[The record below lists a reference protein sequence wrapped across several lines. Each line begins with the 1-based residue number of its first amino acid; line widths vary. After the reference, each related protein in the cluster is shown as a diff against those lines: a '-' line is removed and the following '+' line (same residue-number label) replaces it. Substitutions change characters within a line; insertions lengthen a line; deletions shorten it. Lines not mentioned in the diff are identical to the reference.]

1 MNMFTPDQLRREAA
15 VNDFKRARKKAAF
28 QQMVARLRGQS
39 ADLLAYEDVCRHL
52 KAADAAT
59 QGVQEIP
66 LAAIVGS
73 VGRYKDFTRDFLPK
87 HDSDVERWTRVRTA
101 VMDMTGMPPIDVYK
115 VGEVYFVIDGNHRVS
130 VARELGA
137 KTITA
142 RVTEVKT
149 RVPLLPDDD
158 PNEIICKARYAEFLE
173 QTNLNELRPQAN
185 LYMTFCGHYRVLL
198 AQIEA
203 YKKRSE
209 TASCRFN
216 PDETA
221 EDQSTEDQTAR
232 GRLTPYDRLTPY
244 EEAVGRWYDEVYLP
258 VLRMVRAQG
267 ILHYFPERTETDI
280 YLLLSE
286 QRQEMEELLG
296 WEIDLD
302 ETALAL
308 AARQKQQR
316 GLGRFWQALT
326 PPELADGPEPGQWRR
341 FQTGRQLDRLFA
353 DHLVALSGREENWP
367 MLAQVIRLAQR
378 DSDRLLGLHVV
389 SDPAKVNS
397 KRVRMIEER
406 FRQMCADAGLV
417 GEFAVEVGQVVE
429 TITSRAVWA
438 DVVVLGLENRPGKG
452 QMGAVRPS
460 TRLGNRT
467 MQLIQRCPRPI
478 LAIPIGAE
486 CALDRVLLAYDGS
499 PKADEAL
506 FVATY
511 LQLRW
516 PSELVVVTVETE
528 LTSPAE
534 LERAR
539 QYLADHGVTD
549 ATFVL
554 RQKPIAPAVLDTAV
568 THQSNFLIVGGF
580 GFRPVKHLVL
590 GSTVDDILRHFPHPI
605 LICR

>member
-1 MNMFTPDQLRREAA
+1 MLTPDHLRHEAA
-15 VNDFKRARKKAAF
+15 INDFKRARKKAAF
-28 QQMVARLRGQS
+28 QQVMARLRGES

-52 KAADAAT
+52 KAADAVT

-66 LAAIVGS
+66 LDAIVGS

-87 HDSDVERWTRVRTA
+87 HDSDVERWARVRTA

-115 VGEVYFVIDGNHRVS
+115 VGEVYFVIDGNHRIS

-142 RVTEVKT
+142 YVTEVKM

-158 PNEIICKARYAEFLE
+158 PDEIICKARYAEFLE
-173 QTNLNELRPQAN
+173 QTNLNELRPQAD

-198 AQIEA
+198 TQIDVH
-203 YKKRSE
+203 KQQCE
-209 TASCRFN
+209 TAVGHSLSY
-216 PDETA
+216 A
-221 EDQSTEDQTAR
+221 
-232 GRLTPYDRLTPY
+232 
-244 EEAVGRWYDEVYLP
+244 EAVSRWYDEVYLP
-258 VLRMVRAQG
+258 VMRVVRAQG

-280 YLLLSE
+280 YILLSE
-286 QRQEMEELLG
+286 QREQLEEALG
-296 WEIDLD
+296 WEIDLGK
-302 ETALAL
+302 TASAL
-308 AARQKQQR
+308 AAQKRRR
-316 GLGRFWQALT
+316 GLGRLWQALT
-326 PPELADGPEPGQWRR
+326 PPELADGPEPGQWRQ
-341 FQTGRQLDRLFA
+341 FQSTRQLDRLFA
-353 DHLVALSGREENWP
+353 DYLVAISGREENWP

-389 SDPAKVNS
+389 ADQAKASS
-397 KRVRMIEER
+397 KRVQAIEDR
-406 FRQMCADAGLV
+406 FRQMCAEAGIV
-417 GEFAVEVGQVVE
+417 GEFAVEVGEVVE
-429 TITSRAVWA
+429 TITRRAVWA
-438 DVVVLGLENRPGKG
+438 DLVVLGLENRPGKG
-452 QMGAVRPS
+452 QQGAVRPS

-467 MQLIQRCPRPI
+467 MQMIQRCPRPI
-478 LAIPIGAE
+478 LAMPTGAE
-486 CALDRVLLAYDGS
+486 CVLDRVLLAYDGS

-511 LQLRW
+511 LKLRW

-528 LTSPAE
+528 LTTPTE

-539 QYLADHGVTD
+539 AYLADYGITD

-554 RQKPIAPAVLDTAV
+554 KQKPIAPAVLDTAV
-568 THQSNFLIVGGF
+568 THQSNFLIMGGF

-590 GSTVDDILRHFPHPI
+590 GSTVDDILRHFPHPM

>member
-1 MNMFTPDQLRREAA
+1 MLNPDRLRHEAA
-15 VNDFKRARKKAAF
+15 INDFKRARKKAAF
-28 QQMVARLRGQS
+28 QQMMARLRGQS

-52 KAADAAT
+52 KAADAVK

-87 HDSDVERWTRVRTA
+87 HDSDVERWARVRTA

-130 VARELGA
+130 VARDLGA

-142 RVTEVKT
+142 YVTEVKT

-158 PNEIICKARYAEFLE
+158 PDEIICKARYAEFLE
-173 QTNLNELRPQAN
+173 QTNLNELRPQAD

-203 YKKRSE
+203 HKEQCE
-209 TASCRFN
+209 T
-216 PDETA
+216 PV
-221 EDQSTEDQTAR
+221 
-232 GRLTPYDRLTPY
+232 GHPIPYA
-244 EEAVGRWYDEVYLP
+244 EAVGRWYDDVYLP
-258 VLRMVRAQG
+258 VMRMMRAQG
-267 ILHYFPERTETDI
+267 ILRYFPERTETDL
-280 YLLLSE
+280 YVLLSE
-286 QRQEMEELLG
+286 RQEQLEEALG
-296 WEIDLD
+296 WEIGLD
-302 ETALAL
+302 ITASALAT
-308 AARQKQQR
+308 AEQKRVR
-316 GLGRFWQALT
+316 GLGGRLWQAIT
-326 PPELADGPEPGQWRR
+326 PPELADGPEPGQWRQ
-341 FQTGRQLDRLFA
+341 FQTGRQMDRLFA
-353 DHLVALSGREENWP
+353 DYLVALSGREENWP

-378 DSDRLLGLHVV
+378 ESDRLLGLHVV
-389 SDPAKVNS
+389 PDQAKASS
-397 KRVRMIEER
+397 KRVRAIEER
-406 FRQMCADAGLV
+406 FHQMCADAGVV
-417 GEFAVEVGQVVE
+417 GEFAVEVGAVVE

-438 DVVVLGLENRPGKG
+438 DVVVLGLENRV
-452 QMGAVRPS
+452 GAARPS

-478 LAIPIGAE
+478 LAIPTGAD

-511 LQLRW
+511 LKLRW

-528 LTSPAE
+528 LTTPAE
-534 LERAR
+534 LGRAR
-539 QYLADHGVTD
+539 EYLADYGITD
-549 ATFVL
+549 ATFIL
-554 RQKPIAPAVLDTAV
+554 RQKPIAKAVLDTAV
-568 THQSNFLIVGGF
+568 TYQSNFLIMGGF

-590 GSTVDDILRHFPHPI
+590 GSTVDDVLRHFPHPI

>member
-1 MNMFTPDQLRREAA
+1 MLTPDRLRHEAA
-15 VNDFKRARKKAAF
+15 INDFKRARKKAAF
-28 QQMVARLRGQS
+28 QQVMARLRGES

-52 KAADAAT
+52 KAADAVT

-66 LAAIVGS
+66 LGAIVGS

-87 HDSDVERWTRVRTA
+87 HDSDVERWARVRTA

-142 RVTEVKT
+142 RVTEVKM

-158 PNEIICKARYAEFLE
+158 PDEIICKARYAEFLE
-173 QTNLNELRPQAN
+173 QTNLNELRPDAD

-198 AQIEA
+198 AQIEVH
-203 YKKRSE
+203 KTQCE
-209 TASCRFN
+209 TAV
-216 PDETA
+216 
-221 EDQSTEDQTAR
+221 
-232 GRLTPYDRLTPY
+232 GRPLSYA
-244 EEAVGRWYDEVYLP
+244 EAVNRWYDEIYLP
-258 VLRMVRAQG
+258 VMRMVRAQG
-267 ILHYFPERTETDI
+267 ILHYFPERTEADI
-280 YLLLSE
+280 YVLLSE
-286 QRQEMEELLG
+286 QREHLEESLG

-302 ETALAL
+302 ETASVL
-308 AARQKQQR
+308 AAAEQKRLR
-316 GLGRFWQALT
+316 GLGGWLRQALT
-326 PPELADGPEPGQWRR
+326 PPELADGPEPGQWRK
-341 FQTGRQLDRLFA
+341 FQTGRRLDRLFA
-353 DHLVALSGREENWP
+353 DYLVALSGREENWP

-378 DSDRLLGLHVV
+378 DADRLLGLHVV
-389 SDPAKVNS
+389 ADSTRASN
-397 KRVRMIEER
+397 KRVRAIEER
-406 FRQMCADAGLV
+406 FHQMCAEAGV
-417 GEFAVEVGQVVE
+417 TGEFAVEVGEVVE
-429 TITSRAVWA
+429 TITRRAVWA
-438 DVVVLGLENRPGKG
+438 DLVVLGLENRPGKG
-452 QMGAVRPS
+452 QPGAVRPS

-478 LAIPIGAE
+478 LAMPTGAE
-486 CALDRVLLAYDGS
+486 CTLDRVLLAYDGS

-511 LQLRW
+511 LKLRW

-528 LTSPAE
+528 YTMPAE
-534 LERAR
+534 LEQAR
-539 QYLADHGVTD
+539 EYLADYGITD
-549 ATFVL
+549 VTFVL
-554 RQKPIAPAVLDTAV
+554 RQKPIAQAVLDTAV
-568 THQSNFLIVGGF
+568 THQSNFLIMGGF